1 MYSASGEAYWPR
13 QVVNYTTK
21 TQYLFR
27 INKNCL
33 DLSDED
39 SVNEYKEDEERHI
52 PFTNFIYIGD
62 SETDIPAMKI
72 VKNGGGIAIGVY
84 NPHTKNMEKVMPLL
98 KQKRIDFLMPADYSP
113 NSRIEQ
119 LVKTSLKKIAEANAL
134 TQLNR
139 RQKHYVA
146 NLEEVHKFISYT
158 DDFIDVEKM
167 DKEDVQSI
175 KTQARKITK
184 RMRKDLHCWHD
195 KISSPEEIDT
205 YMDKIEAELK
215 ILFIKKDKEIKE
227 RVARQKQLPTGD
239 KQDES
244 DD

>member
-1 MYSASGEAYWPR
+1 
-13 QVVNYTTK
+13 
-21 TQYLFR
+21 
-27 INKNCL
+27 
-33 DLSDED
+33 
-39 SVNEYKEDEERHI
+39 
-52 PFTNFIYIGD
+52 
-62 SETDIPAMKI
+62 MKI

-146 NLEEVHKFISYT
+146 NLEEVHQFISYT

-175 KTQARKITK
+175 KAQARKITK
-184 RMRKDLHCWHD
+184 RMRKDLHCWYD
-195 KISSPEEIDT
+195 EISSPGEIDT

-215 ILFIKKDKEIKE
+215 ILFTKKDKEIKE
-227 RVARQKQLPTGD
+227 REARQKQLPTGD

-244 DD
+244 DDQSED